1 MSKITTFFTAVSR
14 ELHAGLQIVVN
25 IKDDE
30 RMAALAV
37 AKAAAE
43 EEKSIKSRQRFQ
55 ESNDLRKKRALEK
68 KVVEGLEAN
77 GEIDPVI
84 AMIDVDDNN

>member
-14 ELHAGLQIVVN
+14 ELNAGVQIVAN

-30 RMAALAV
+30 RMAAMAV

-43 EEKSIKSRQRFQ
+43 KEKSIKSRQRFQ
-55 ESNDLRKKRALEK
+55 ERLWQGPRLATIRSLTTQ
-68 KVVEGLEAN
+68 G
-77 GEIDPVI
+77 
-84 AMIDVDDNN
+84 

>member
-1 MSKITTFFTAVSR
+1 MA
-14 ELHAGLQIVVN
+14 N

-43 EEKSIKSRQRFQ
+43 KEKSIKSRLRFQ

>member
-1 MSKITTFFTAVSR
+1 M
-14 ELHAGLQIVVN
+14 L

-43 EEKSIKSRQRFQ
+43 KEKSIKSRPRFQ
-55 ESNDLRKKRALEK
+55 ERLWQGPRLATIRSLTPQ
-68 KVVEGLEAN
+68 G
-77 GEIDPVI
+77 
-84 AMIDVDDNN
+84 